1 MTPSPPTSLI
11 RVRIAWLALLAAVV
25 AGAALCWLR
34 DRAREAPAAAPSAA
48 GRLLVLATTTSVQD
62 SGLLDLLLPV
72 FERQTGIR
80 VRVTAVGSGKA
91 LELGRL
97 GEADAVLCHA
107 PALEEAFVRDGYGQ
121 DRRRVASN
129 DFVIAGPANDPAG
142 IRQAHSGWEALVMI
156 ADARRPF
163 VSRGDQSGTHLKE
176 QDLWRRAQFRMER
189 NVIPQGEWYIA
200 SRVGMGASLVLADER
215 KAYILCDRST
225 FTAYRKK
232 VRLEVLYTG
241 GADLRNPY

>member
-1 MTPSPPTSLI
+1 MTPSPPASLI

-25 AGAALCWLR
+25 ACAALYWLR
-34 DRAREAPAAAPSAA
+34 DRARENPAAARSPA

-107 PALEEAFVRDGYGQ
+107 PALEEAFVRDGYSG

-129 DFVIAGPANDPAG
+129 DLLILGPSADPAG
-142 IRQAHSGWEALVMI
+142 ARGAASAAAALALV
-156 ADARRPF
+156 AAAKQPF
-163 VSRGDQSGTHLKE
+163 VSRGDQS
-176 QDLWRRAQFRMER
+176 
-189 NVIPQGEWYIA
+189 
-200 SRVGMGASLVLADER
+200 
-215 KAYILCDRST
+215 
-225 FTAYRKK
+225 
-232 VRLEVLYTG
+232 
-241 GADLRNPY
+241 